1 MTEGRAATMPGTALR
16 STALAVLLCALL
28 AVAGLNGLRF
38 STAAYT
44 SQSTNTAS
52 TVGAAADWTPPTVSV
67 VAPSAPLKGA
77 AALTVNAA
85 DGETGVKTVVVQ
97 SQPVGGSTW
106 TTLCSLTAS
115 PYTCTW
121 QTATV
126 ADGAYD
132 VRAIATDNSGYS
144 TTSAVVRVSVSN
156 AFGIVLTDPG
166 DVLRGTVPLQAS
178 LQNAD
183 MLAAYNLTFEYSVA
197 GSGRW
202 TTISVGCPNLL
213 GGATCTR
220 DWSTTGIA
228 SGTYD
233 LRAKATPLLGAT
245 VYSTVYTDI
254 TIDNTAPTVS
264 MTTPTSP
271 LSGAVTL
278 SATAADADSGI
289 ASVTIQYQAVGGA
302 WTTAC
307 VVTESPYSCRFS
319 TVGLAN
325 GSYIFRAVAADLAGN
340 TTTSASTASRTIDN
354 TMSSVSLDDPAA
366 YLSGTTTLTA
376 QANSTA
382 GVSSVTI
389 QYAPAG
395 TTSWATV
402 CTRTAAPYSCSWNT
416 TTVADGAYDL
426 RAVLVDGAGKTTT
439 SAIVT
444 NRRVDNAPVRGADVQ
459 TANGAGT
466 AGRVDVGDSITFTYS
481 KQMSPASIAAGWNG
495 GSTAVT
501 LRLRDG
507 GLTGVGTG
515 SAADSVDVLIG
526 SSPVNLGS
534 VNLRGDYIKTGK
546 TSTYAATMT
555 ATTVTV
561 NGASVTVVTVT
572 VGSLTSGGAVRTAT
586 TSGAMIWTPSTNA
599 TDLTGAHSTNA
610 PVTETGALDR
620 EF

>member
-1 MTEGRAATMPGTALR
+1 MPGTALR

-28 AVAGLNGLRF
+28 AVAGLNDLRF
-38 STAAYT
+38 STAAFT
-44 SQSTNTAS
+44 SQSANTAS
-52 TVGAAADWTPPTVSV
+52 SVGAAADWTPPTVSV

-77 AALTVNAA
+77 ATLTVNAA
-85 DGETGVKTVVVQ
+85 DGETGVKSVVVQ
-97 SQPVGGSTW
+97 VQPAGGSTW

-115 PYTCTW
+115 PYTCSW
-121 QTATV
+121 QTTTV

-132 VRAIATDNSGYS
+132 VRAIAADNAGYS
-144 TTSAVVRVSVSN
+144 TTSALVRVNVSN
-156 AFGIVLTDPG
+156 AFGVVLTDPG
-166 DVLRGTVPLQAS
+166 DMLRGTVPLQAS

-183 MLAAYNLTFEYSVA
+183 LVAAYNLTFEYSVA

-228 SGTYD
+228 SGSYD
-233 LRAKATPLLGAT
+233 LRAKATPLMGTT
-245 VYSTVYTDI
+245 VYSVVYTDI

-264 MTTPTSP
+264 MSTPTSP

-319 TVGLAN
+319 TLSLAN
-325 GSYIFRAVAADLAGN
+325 GSYIFRAVAVDAVGN
-340 TTTSASTASRTIDN
+340 TTISASTASRTVDN
-354 TMSSVSLDDPAA
+354 TISSVSLDDPAA

-382 GVSSVTI
+382 GVGSVTI

-395 TTSWATV
+395 TTNWTTV
-402 CTRTAAPYSCSWNT
+402 CVRTAAPYSCTWNT
-416 TTVADGAYDL
+416 TTVADAAYDL
-426 RAVLVDGAGKTTT
+426 RAVLVDGAGKST
-439 SAIVT
+439 SSATVA

-459 TANGAGT
+459 TANGGGT
-466 AGRVDVGDSITFTYS
+466 AGRLDAGDSITFTYS
-481 KQMSPASIAAGWNG
+481 KEMSSSSIASGWNG
-495 GSTAVT
+495 SATAVT

-507 GLTGVGTG
+507 GLSGVGTG
-515 SAADSVDVLIG
+515 SGMDVVDVLVG
-526 SSPVNLGS
+526 STPVNLGS

-546 TSTYAATMT
+546 TTQFAATMT
-555 ATTVTV
+555 ASTVSV
-561 NGASVTVVTVT
+561 NGANVTVVRVT
-572 VGSLTSGGAVRTAT
+572 LNALSSGGALRTAT
-586 TSGAMIWTPSTNA
+586 TTGAMIWTPSTNA
-599 TDLTGAHSTNA
+599 TDLTGVRSTNA